1 MPIIILDPTDGPR
14 ESMESTAPRLASLQ
28 GRVLGIIDNG
38 KHNSRYILEQVA
50 GLLKDK
56 HAIKEVI
63 LETKNSASLPII
75 QERAQTLAG
84 KCDMVLAGVGD

>member
-1 MPIIILDPTDGPR
+1 
-14 ESMESTAPRLASLQ
+14 
-28 GRVLGIIDNG
+28 
-38 KHNSRYILEQVA
+38 
-50 GLLKDK
+50 
-56 HAIKEVI
+56 